1 MAPVSNKEFL
11 DIQAT
16 IECSFTLKLV
26 REMII
31 RYIQTLLL
39 VSDIDVGKNLFFNV
53 KLKLLMNQGRRES
66 GGRWSGGG
74 GGGEA
79 PVSQPFFWSKNFFS
93 LVKSK
98 NNFYMWITC
107 ETLVCLLNKTK
118 WQKVGSFSWICCFSS
133 RLSYHSYLQR
143 VCKLLF
149 LIRTSVKTN
158 SNLMCVSLRLI

>member
-74 GGGEA
+74 GGGGGASLPTIFLE
-79 PVSQPFFWSKNFFS
+79 QKFFFPRKIEKQF
-93 LVKSK
+93 LYV
-98 NNFYMWITC
+98 NNMWD
-107 ETLVCLLNKTK
+107 
-118 WQKVGSFSWICCFSS
+118 
-133 RLSYHSYLQR
+133 
-143 VCKLLF
+143 
-149 LIRTSVKTN
+149 
-158 SNLMCVSLRLI
+158 VSLFVEQDKVTKSR

>member
-66 GGRWSGGG
+66 GGRWRGEGGG
-74 GGGEA
+74 GASLPTIFLE
-79 PVSQPFFWSKNFFS
+79 QKFFFPRKIEKQF
-93 LVKSK
+93 LYV
-98 NNFYMWITC
+98 NNMWD
-107 ETLVCLLNKTK
+107 
-118 WQKVGSFSWICCFSS
+118 
-133 RLSYHSYLQR
+133 
-143 VCKLLF
+143 
-149 LIRTSVKTN
+149 
-158 SNLMCVSLRLI
+158 VSLFVEQDKVTKSR